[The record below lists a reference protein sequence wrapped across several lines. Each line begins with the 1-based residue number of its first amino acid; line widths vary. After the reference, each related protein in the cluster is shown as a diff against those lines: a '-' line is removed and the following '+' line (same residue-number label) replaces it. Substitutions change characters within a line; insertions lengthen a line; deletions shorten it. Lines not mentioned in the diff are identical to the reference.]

1 MPERIVIEKKAKM
14 GRVKLDFGS
23 SRYPLRTM
31 PTSQATAMVVA
42 VSLRKVSL
50 GRPKTGDA
58 KGFASNG

>member
-1 MPERIVIEKKAKM
+1 MPERTAIEKKAKM

-23 SRYPLRTM
+23 SKYPLRTDRA
-31 PTSQATAMVVA
+31 SHVVAMAIA

-50 GRPKTGDA
+50 GSPKTGDA